1 MKVWSNLLDAVRHAN
16 PHHYFVGTKISL
28 PVDATGN
35 PYEHFHRQIMVP
47 QEPEKNSLADKTYLI
62 LHFVFLYPFYCT
74 INFLLFK
81 RFFIHAFRVLKALST
96 IN

>member
-62 LHFVFLYPFYCT
+62 LHFVFFVP
-74 INFLLFK
+74 
-81 RFFIHAFRVLKALST
+81 FFIVRLIFCYLKGSLFMLFVF
-96 IN
+96 